1 MTEYRRQ
8 HYIPKFYL
16 KNFSEDK
23 KGLFRYSLENR
34 TSERTNISKACA
46 ARDFYAKADAAAEF
60 EKTMSALE
68 AEHAKIV
75 RKIVTER
82 SLAVISDEEF
92 LHLCNFVLLMK
103 TRNKASKKEIE
114 KMENLLL
121 DWLKPSFAQSEEAKE
136 KGITLEDLKK
146 VRLVRD
152 SANFEAMLIA
162 MKGAPL
168 IADLTAT
175 LLINKTKRPFITC
188 DSPVLFTNY
197 VTVDPRRGN
206 VGYLS
211 RGLMIFLPITE
222 DITLWLFDAT
232 FYEPDANSKGNVNV
246 TKKQDISALNR
257 LQIIIAD
264 EYVFFSKPD
273 HRDYVSLLH
282 DERCANQ
289 RAMYSSPVVANPP
302 PEIQDEMP
310 DLSHKKIRP
319 KHHFSFFETNEHAI
333 QHFQKIATD
342 PRHLSHAL
350 YRNEELA
357 RNAFSELEEIGKTG
371 G

>member
-8 HYIPKFYL
+8 HFIPKFYL

-23 KGLFRYSLENR
+23 KALCRYSLKNKM
-34 TSERTNISKACA
+34 SERSNISKACT
-46 ARDFYAKADAAAEF
+46 ARDFYAKAEAADF
-60 EKTMSALE
+60 EKTMSGLE
-68 AEHAKIV
+68 AVHAKIV

-82 SLAVISDEEF
+82 SLALISEEEF

-103 TRNKASKKEIE
+103 TRDKASKKEIE

-146 VRLVRD
+146 VRLTRD

-197 VTVDPRRGN
+197 VTVDARRGN
-206 VGYLS
+206 MGYLS
-211 RGLMIFLPITE
+211 RGLMIFLPLTE
-222 DITLWLFDAT
+222 EITLWLFDAT

-246 TKKQDISALNR
+246 TRKQDISALNR

-273 HRDYVSLLH
+273 DRDYVLLLH

-289 RAMYSSPVVANPP
+289 RAMYSSPIVANAT
-302 PEIQDEMP
+302 PEIHEQMS
-310 DLSHKKIRP
+310 DLSHKKIRR
-319 KHHFSFFETNEHAI
+319 KHRFSFFETNERTI
-333 QHFQKIATD
+333 QHFQKIAAD
-342 PRHLSHAL
+342 PRHLSYAL

-357 RNAFSELEEIGKTG
+357 RTAFSELEEIGKAG